1 MNANNR
7 QRRMPT
13 VPGAPTHLTPPL
25 NPVTAEL
32 DRHMTQ
38 ACAAAGGWLPFD
50 QFMALA
56 LYTPGLGYYAN
67 GRVTFGRMPD
77 GQTTQVVAA
86 STVPTV
92 PTVPDADAPPP
103 VGELPGS
110 DFVTAPELSPLFG
123 DVLARQVVQ
132 ALQATGT
139 REVWEFGAGSGALA
153 YQILKHISHAEQAT
167 GTVLI
172 DKYVIVDLSGTLRAR
187 QQDRLREWAGRVQ
200 WADALPDALHGV
212 VLGNEVLDAMP
223 VKLLA
228 RVAGEWAERGV
239 ARVRSQGTDGAVLAG
254 VSGGVD
260 DASADVEAGA
270 SARWV
275 WADRPTA
282 LRPPVDVPGDH
293 DHLTEIH
300 PQAEAF
306 MRTLADRLQRG
317 AAFFIDYGF
326 PEAEYF
332 HPQRH
337 MGTLACHHLHRMDDD
352 PLSQVGD
359 KDITA
364 HVNFTGVALAA
375 QDAGLDVLGYT
386 TQGRFLINC
395 GLAAVLDGLPHDA
408 AGLAQRAMAAKLV
421 NEHEMGELFKVLAV
435 APPASS
441 QGWLPMGFVAGDR
454 THTL

>member
-7 QRRMPT
+7 PSAESAAARVDT
-13 VPGAPTHLTPPL
+13 SLTTPP

-32 DRHMTQ
+32 ALHMAR
-38 ACAAAGGWLPFD
+38 ACEAAGGWLPFD
-50 QFMALA
+50 QFMAMA

-67 GRVTFGRMPD
+67 GRVTFGRMPG
-77 GQTTQVVAA
+77 GQSTQVPG
-86 STVPTV
+86 T
-92 PTVPDADAPPP
+92 PPATGALQTP
-103 VGELPGS
+103 GELPGS

-153 YQILKHISHAEQAT
+153 CQILKRFSQLEKAT
-167 GTVLI
+167 GTVFV

-200 WADALPDALHGV
+200 WADALPDALNGV

-228 RVAGEWAERGV
+228 RVDGQWFERGV
-239 ARVRSQGTDGAVLAG
+239 VRVGSHGTGGGAPVGTPGDLGEPSSVA
-254 VSGGVD
+254 SGHW
-260 DASADVEAGA
+260 A
-270 SARWV
+270 WV
-275 WADRPTA
+275 DRPTT
-282 LRPPVDVPGDH
+282 LRPPVDVPGEH

-306 MRTLADRLQRG
+306 MRTLADRLQQG
-317 AAFFIDYGF
+317 AAFLIDYGF

-337 MGTLACHHLHRMDDD
+337 MGTLACHHLHKMDDN
-352 PLSQVGD
+352 PLAQVGD

-395 GLAAVLDGLPHDA
+395 GLATVLDALPHDA

-441 QGWLPMGFVAGDR
+441 QGWLPMGFAAGDR